1 MKWRRNNL
9 DKQNKWQMNRAGL
22 LNFWY
27 YEDEIFHFADGKLLL
42 RGNNGSGKSVT
53 MQSILPIL
61 LDGRKSPD
69 RLDPFGSRARKMED
83 YLLGEKEIVDRDERT
98 GYLFLEYKRENTN
111 QYITTGIGMQARRHK
126 NMHSW
131 YFVITDNRRIGEDF
145 FLYEIERQAGKK
157 ERIPLSRVQ
166 LENRIGTGGHVVR
179 TQGDYMK
186 LVNKYIFGF
195 ETMDAYE
202 DLIKLLIQL
211 RSPKLSKDFRPT
223 VIYDIL
229 EAALPPLTDEDL
241 RHLSDTIEHMDQ
253 TKQQIEQL
261 EREHEAL
268 DKVIKRYHAYNEH
281 RLVETATKY
290 LETKRNKVKQ
300 EKMLTDTVVERQTL
314 EKEIEENEVRQQ
326 TLEQQEEVLEQKQK
340 RLEKHEVWSLE
351 EERKKELHNL
361 KMTDEEVAR
370 KEQSVTD
377 KMKDE
382 LKTKDRFETT
392 GTKIAVIE
400 TEMKNQVTELTMDA
414 EE

>member
-1 MKWRRNNL
+1 MKRRRNKL

-27 YEDEIFHFADGKLLL
+27 YEDEIFNFADGKLLL

-195 ETMDAYE
+195 DTMDAYE

-268 DKVIKRYHAYNEH
+268 DKVIRRYHAYNEY

-300 EKMLTDTVVERQTL
+300 EKMLTDTVVEGETL
-314 EKEIEENEVRQQ
+314 EKEIEENEEHKKNSKRQ
-326 TLEQQEEVLEQKQK
+326 VKGLEQKKK
-340 RLEKHEVWSLE
+340 RNKKHKVRS
-351 EERKKELHNL
+351 
-361 KMTDEEVAR
+361 
-370 KEQSVTD
+370 
-377 KMKDE
+377 
-382 LKTKDRFETT
+382 
-392 GTKIAVIE
+392 
-400 TEMKNQVTELTMDA
+400 
-414 EE
+414 